1 MSYRIFLDSLLM
13 PVTPSRITVRHKGRN
28 GRTALIDGGELTHLR
43 KGDGAEV
50 TLSLCLPRRIYPFA
64 RYEHGF
70 LAPEVFL
77 GRLLA
82 RREDRQ
88 PFRFICARMA
98 PSGRLLTDTN
108 YRVSL
113 EDLQVVENA
122 EDGDDMTISITLRE
136 YQEFSATAV
145 AEDGQRIIIEG
156 VGREMDNRPQGG
168 THTVARGDTLWGIAR
183 KHLGDGR
190 RYREIF
196 ELNRDQL
203 QNPNLILPGQVL
215 RLP

>member
-1 MSYRIFLDSLLM
+1 MSYRIFLDGLLM

-28 GRTALIDGGELTHLR
+28 GRTKLIDGGELTHLR
-43 KGDGAEV
+43 KGEGAEF

-64 RYEHGF
+64 RYEHAF
-70 LAPEVFL
+70 IAPEVFL
-77 GRLLA
+77 DRLLTLRQD
-82 RREDRQ
+82 RR
-88 PFRFICARMA
+88 PFRFICARVA

-113 EDLQVVENA
+113 EDLQVIENA
-122 EDGDDMTISITLRE
+122 EDGDDVTISVTLRE
-136 YQEFSATAV
+136 YQEYAATSI

-156 VGREMDNRPQGG
+156 IGREADNRPEGG
-168 THTVARGDTLWGIAR
+168 THTVVRGDTLWGIAR

-196 ELNRDQL
+196 ERNRDQL
-203 QNPNLILPGQVL
+203 QSPNLILPGQVL